1 MNPEEI
7 IKQAK
12 LILSENNNNYIGEIK
27 TSHHEKEIFRQDSF
41 IKISAAS
48 PGKFQLDCEEY
59 STSVEMCVGFYS
71 NLLLACSTFS
81 NYEKR
86 KIGLVKVVE
95 KAPAAPAQ
103 KADTEGSAKES
114 SEQVSKGG
122 VTPPLDGTPPGDTPS
137 GGTPAT
143 TVTAATTTTPAPAP
157 SAQFEYKDLID
168 NDADYYLFWNN
179 LQGTT
184 SKTRFTFEFG
194 VASVSNDRGGEAIVS
209 VYDLGATKNLNLA
222 SYPSIKYSLCNNL
235 TDLANKLIKKAKESD
250 ETPQGTK
257 NQVTKNQFVD
267 FMNSMFGGNSRGK
280 A

>member
-48 PGKFQLDCEEY
+48 PGKFELDCERY
-59 STSVEMCVGFYS
+59 PTSAEMCKGFYS
-71 NLLLACSTFS
+71 NLLIACSTFS

-95 KAPAAPAQ
+95 KAPSPPP
-103 KADTEGSAKES
+103 DG
-114 SEQVSKGG
+114 
-122 VTPPLDGTPPGDTPS
+122 PPLPEGTIIPDGPPPGDTPS

-168 NDADYYLFWNN
+168 NDADFYLFWNN

>member
-1 MNPEEI
+1 
-7 IKQAK
+7 
-12 LILSENNNNYIGEIK
+12 
-27 TSHHEKEIFRQDSF
+27 
-41 IKISAAS
+41 
-48 PGKFQLDCEEY
+48 
-59 STSVEMCVGFYS
+59 
-71 NLLLACSTFS
+71 
-81 NYEKR
+81 
-86 KIGLVKVVE
+86 LVKVVE
-95 KAPAAPAQ
+95 KALSVPTPTPTPTPTPSPGPITPIPAPPAPA
-103 KADTEGSAKES
+103 
-114 SEQVSKGG
+114 
-122 VTPPLDGTPPGDTPS
+122 PPPP
-137 GGTPAT
+137 PA
-143 TVTAATTTTPAPAP
+143 PAPPAP
-157 SAQFEYKDLID
+157 SAQFEYKPLED

-209 VYDLGATKNLNLA
+209 VYDLGATKNLDLA
-222 SYPSIKYSLCNNL
+222 SYPSIKYSLCSNL

>member
-41 IKISAAS
+41 IKISAAP
-48 PGKFQLDCEEY
+48 PGKFELDCEGY
-59 STSVEMCVGFYS
+59 PTSAEMCRGFYS
-71 NLLLACSTFS
+71 NLIVACSTFS

-95 KAPAAPAQ
+95 KAPSAPTPPPAPA
-103 KADTEGSAKES
+103 
-114 SEQVSKGG
+114 
-122 VTPPLDGTPPGDTPS
+122 PP
-137 GGTPAT
+137 TPAPSPGPLT
-143 TVTAATTTTPAPAP
+143 PTPAPPAPAPPAPPTPAPAP
-157 SAQFEYKDLID
+157 SAQFEYKPLEDT
-168 NDADYYLFWNN
+168 DADYYLFWNS

-184 SKTRFTFEFG
+184 SKTRYTFDFG

-209 VYDLGATKNLNLA
+209 VYDLGATKNLDLA
-222 SYPSIKYSLCNNL
+222 LYPSIKYSLCSNL

-250 ETPQGTK
+250 EVPQATK
-257 NQVTKNQFVD
+257 NQVSKNQFVD